1 MMPGG
6 EEESYQVGVVKTLLP
21 LGMGL
26 IAGIISFLI
35 TQGGGQRDPLGI
47 IALVLLIYAQKP
59 ILPKFGIE
67 PKGKDW
73 ALLGFLSFTAWY
85 ISWTFILNL

>member
-6 EEESYQVGVVKTLLP
+6 EEEEYQVGVVKTLLP

-35 TQGGGQRDPLGI
+35 TQGMGNRDPLGI
-47 IALVLLIYAQKP
+47 ITLVLFIYAQKP
-59 ILPKFGIE
+59 ILPNFGIE